1 MDMNCSVGIVC
12 SFVPVVVQNSSSAG
26 ACASVLLSY
35 SLIASFFLSLFY
47 HVAVSRVILVHC
59 STARG
64 FGSDDCNCVHSE
76 LVFRSDANN

>member
-26 ACASVLLSY
+26 ACASVLSY
-35 SLIASFFLSLFY
+35 HLIASFFLSLFY

-59 STARG
+59 STARA
-64 FGSDDCNCVHSE
+64 SALMIVT
-76 LVFRSDANN
+76 VFTPS